1 MSKSKQ
7 PGTNTLINPVS
18 VSFDSTKM
26 SVELSDGRTISVPLA
41 WFPRLQDATQEQ
53 LQNYELSPYGLHW
66 EELDEDISV
75 AGLLAG
81 RGDETKLGKARRYLE
96 V

>member
-7 PGTNTLINPVS
+7 PGTNILISPVS
-18 VSFDSTKM
+18 ASFDATKM
-26 SVELSDGRTISVPLA
+26 NVELSDGRTISVPLA
-41 WFPRLQDATQEQ
+41 WFPRLQDATPTQ
-53 LQNYELSPYGLHW
+53 LENYELSPCGLHW

-75 AGLLAG
+75 EGLLAG

-96 V
+96 I

>member
-1 MSKSKQ
+1 
-7 PGTNTLINPVS
+7 LISPVGAT
-18 VSFDSTKM
+18 FDENRM
-26 SVELSDGRTISVPLA
+26 NVELSDGRTIGVPLE
-41 WFPRLQDATQEQ
+41 WFPRLRDATREQ
-53 LQNYELSPYGLHW
+53 LENYELSLCGLHW

-81 RGDETKLGKARRYLE
+81 RGDETKSGKARRYLE